1 MNRKLLRWPSFFLL
15 GGLLLAAC
23 SDSDTGEVDNGEDVR
38 KIVVDA
44 EAPNATSD
52 TDQSGQV
59 PAADQNDQ
67 SDPRNGSRGEDSDD
81 PTRTADDADRDG
93 ARAPSPTAGDR
104 TGESPGPTPAAATVG
119 VVSGVSGSPLPAIG
133 EVDYSMV
140 SLPAPDFSWKN
151 VDGSRGSLKDYRGSV
166 VLLNIWGTWCG
177 PCRRELPDIVA
188 VREEFRRKGL
198 EVIGVAVNERP
209 VDGRSIPQNLAAF
222 AKANGLEYPLVVDD
236 ARISEYFGQPPSV
249 PTTFVI
255 DRKGRVTGV
264 LVGARSAE
272 DFRKAVTPHL

>member
-1 MNRKLLRWPSFFLL
+1 MNRKLLRWPSFLVLCGLFLV
-15 GGLLLAAC
+15 GC
-23 SDSDTGEVDNGEDVR
+23 SESDTGDVDDGEDVE
-38 KIVVDA
+38 KIVIET
-44 EAPNATSD
+44 EAPNAASD
-52 TDQSGQV
+52 TDRSGEV
-59 PAADQNDQ
+59 AAPDPADQSEPRSVSREDDTV
-67 SDPRNGSRGEDSDD
+67 DPKETADVRDRNGE
-81 PTRTADDADRDG
+81 PT
-93 ARAPSPTAGDR
+93 PSPSAGDR
-104 TGESPGPTPAAATVG
+104 TGETPRPAPAMASVG
-119 VVSGVSGSPLPAIG
+119 VVSGVSGSPLPPIG
-133 EVDYSMV
+133 EVDFSMV

-188 VREEFRRKGL
+188 IRKEFRQKGF

-209 VDGRSIPQNLAAF
+209 VNGRSIPQNLAAF
-222 AKANGLEYPLVVDD
+222 AKANGLEYPIVIDD
-236 ARISEYFGQPPSV
+236 ARISQHFGEPPSV

>member
-1 MNRKLLRWPSFFLL
+1 MNRKLLRWPSLVL
-15 GGLLLAAC
+15 SGLLLVGC
-23 SDSDTGEVDNGEDVR
+23 SESDTGDVDNGEDVR
-38 KIVVDA
+38 KIVVDT
-44 EAPNATSD
+44 ESPNGTSD
-52 TDQSGQV
+52 TDRNGEE
-59 PAADQNDQ
+59 PAADPTDQ
-67 SDPRNGSRGEDSDD
+67 SDSRNPGRGDDSVD
-81 PTRTADDADRDG
+81 PKDTADLGNRNAERT
-93 ARAPSPTAGDR
+93 PSPSAGDR
-104 TGESPGPTPAAATVG
+104 TGETSRPAPAVASVG
-119 VVSGVSGSPLPAIG
+119 VVSGVSGSPLPPIG
-133 EVDYSMV
+133 EVDFSIV
-140 SLPAPDFSWKN
+140 SLPAPDFTWKN

-188 VREEFRRKGL
+188 VRKEFRQKGF

-222 AKANGLEYPLVVDD
+222 AKANGLEYPIVIDD
-236 ARISEYFGQPPSV
+236 ARISEYFGEPPSV